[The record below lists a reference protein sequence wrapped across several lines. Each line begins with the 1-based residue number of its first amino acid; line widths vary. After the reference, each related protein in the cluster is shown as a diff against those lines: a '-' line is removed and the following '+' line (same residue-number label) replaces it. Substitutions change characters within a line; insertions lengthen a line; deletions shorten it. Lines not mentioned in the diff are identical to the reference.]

1 LPVMSRSRVAV
12 LGAVVA
18 ASQRRRPS
26 SSESTERNTPPRT
39 LTALA
44 SISSRVI
51 ERDLVV
57 GRPCDAPTCGA
68 MGAPRPGVAL
78 GVIEKITVMGHSSR
92 HEEGR
97 PGSRSAANWTAFAGS
112 LRITVMPPVKD
123 PERSKRYDA
132 ASRLQAIRARQRLS
146 GLNFWLRRKPL
157 APAKAVSTSEA
168 PKPDSPPKAE

>member
-1 LPVMSRSRVAV
+1 MTFKHMPPPAMDLGKGEVDSSILSGSTSLSLPVMSRSRVAV

-26 SSESTERNTPPRT
+26 SSESTERNTLPRT

-92 HEEGR
+92 HEESRPEAVRPPTGR
-97 PGSRSAANWTAFAGS
+97 RLPGALGLRLCRPSKIQNGQSATTLQVAFRPFVRGS
-112 LRITVMPPVKD
+112 V
-123 PERSKRYDA
+123 Y
-132 ASRLQAIRARQRLS
+132 
-146 GLNFWLRRKPL
+146 
-157 APAKAVSTSEA
+157 PA
-168 PKPDSPPKAE
+168 